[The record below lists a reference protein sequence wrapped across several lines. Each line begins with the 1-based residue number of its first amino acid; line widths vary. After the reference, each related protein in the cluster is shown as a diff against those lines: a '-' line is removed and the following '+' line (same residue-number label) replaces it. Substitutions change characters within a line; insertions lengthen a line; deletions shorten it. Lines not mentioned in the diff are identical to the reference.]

1 MKILN
6 LTVCGCHAGTLAASV
21 LLLIGVSAC
30 HVTQPTEPRAGT
42 APSPVKLTLVVNDVY
57 CKDSACSCVHFI
69 ATRRYAD
76 FFRLLKERY
85 NIQVTPVYLE
95 DSFQTA
101 RQIKSGQVD
110 GAICKPWLGHQSA
123 QASGRHYRRAAD
135 LQDVFTN
142 TVLRGLFIVLAES
155 PIRTLKDAA
164 NKRIVFG
171 KADAF
176 EKHDAAFAALEK
188 AGLALPPSSS
198 RLEKSSCIEAI
209 GALMD
214 KSAEV
219 AVISH
224 YALTGG
230 CAVDIAKP
238 EDFRVVAET
247 EPLPFISLMLDQD
260 KISKADFSRI
270 REAFIALSHEALPST
285 MSGGGFVEP
294 LPWSLVD
301 RP

>member
-1 MKILN
+1 MKIF
-6 LTVCGCHAGTLAASV
+6 TRAICGCTVGTLGTGF
-21 LLLIGVSAC
+21 LLLIGVSAGQ
-30 HVTQPTEPRAGT
+30 VAPPNEPRAVT
-42 APSPVKLTLVVNDVY
+42 ASDPFKLTLVVSDVY

-69 ATRRYAD
+69 ATRCYVD
-76 FFRLLKERY
+76 FFQLLKARY

-110 GAICKPWLGHQSA
+110 GAICKPWLGYQSA

-142 TVLRGLFIVLAES
+142 TVLKGLFIVLADS

-171 KADAF
+171 KADAY
-176 EKHDAAFAALEK
+176 EKHQAAFVALEK
-188 AGLALPPSSS
+188 AGLALPPLSS

-209 GALMD
+209 GSIMD

-219 AVISH
+219 AVVSH

-270 REAFIALSHEALPST
+270 REAFIALSREALPST

-294 LPWSLVD
+294 LPWKLVD
-301 RP
+301 GP